1 MDVQSFIAEYRGE
14 QPQTREKLAHLLI
27 GEIKRIRDKIEAQGK
42 TVADYER
49 IIELCHQIECL
60 FSSDSFIPP
69 DSVIAVAAR
78 IRLWPSQFI
87 RIELS
92 ERDAPQSWRTSTQE
106 GKTAIDDCLGK
117 YEPAEALVLLYVKEI
132 LSASK
137 DLQTDPKDLARI
149 VELHEAAHAVVHLGC
164 DADLRT
170 LSVDSLKAFDGG
182 RSLSP
187 LHETLAQLLTWH
199 CIKGTKLTGVFDA
212 LNQRQGA
219 EYTIWLDFKDVPL
232 EQVRGFL
239 VALRSKAVVPT
250 IEAFRR
256 LTLGV

>member
-1 MDVQSFIAEYRGE
+1 MDMQSFIAEYTGE
-14 QPQTREKLAHLLI
+14 RTKETLGLLLVN
-27 GEIKRIRDKIEAQGK
+27 EIKSVVNKIKEQGK

-49 IIELCHQIECL
+49 IIELCQEIQCL
-60 FSSDSFIPP
+60 YCSDSVVPP
-69 DSVIAVAAR
+69 DSVLAVSAR
-78 IRLWPSQFI
+78 IRLWPSQPI
-87 RIELS
+87 RLELS
-92 ERDAPQSWRTSTQE
+92 EKDAPQSWRMSTQE

-117 YEPAEALVLLYVKEI
+117 YDPAEALILLYIKEI

-137 DLQTDPKDLARI
+137 DLQTDPKGLARI
-149 VELHEAAHAVVHLGC
+149 VELHEAAHAVVHLGR

-170 LSVDSLKAFDGG
+170 LSVDTLNAFDRG
-182 RSLSP
+182 SSVSP

-199 CIKGTKLTGVFDA
+199 CIKEKELTRVFDV
-212 LNQRQGA
+212 LNQCQRA
-219 EYTIWLDFKDVPL
+219 EYTMWVDFRDVPL

-239 VALRSKAVVPT
+239 VALRGELVVPT